1 MRVDHGIILC
11 ISILGMD
18 ACAHGPSHGIISVAF
33 EFRIR
38 RRAHFSPM
46 SDRRAREPVPGS
58 RLGASDATGRRL
70 EKRPV
75 VEGLRVVSGGLSRRS
90 ARLTRRGVRA
100 HVRRRGKL
108 VAGAR
113 RVWRVE
119 ASSDGVVRGGYV
131 ARGAAARRHLGFWDR
146 GRKEDPNP
154 TDGQGE

>member
-1 MRVDHGIILC
+1 
-11 ISILGMD
+11 
-18 ACAHGPSHGIISVAF
+18 
-33 EFRIR
+33 
-38 RRAHFSPM
+38 M

-146 GRKEDPNP
+146 GRKEDP